1 MRQHLW
7 SIYSVLTKKIPAD
20 NFFEALIAGSRDA
33 LLGLQMSTRF
43 ADTEAKK
50 PWLSELAELKKGNT
64 ERNHERILVLEGFQ
78 G

>member
-1 MRQHLW
+1 
-7 SIYSVLTKKIPAD
+7 
-20 NFFEALIAGSRDA
+20 
-33 LLGLQMSTRF
+33 MSTRF

-50 PWLSELAELKKGNT
+50 SWLSELAEHKKGNT